1 MTARFAD
8 VADSAVDVSA
18 ATTWVAEFDWAA
30 STGRTERTPETPLW
44 IWVLLTF
51 ATATVTTDGVV
62 WLLPDERDDR
72 FWLTPGAPAEPG
84 GGATGD
90 LGGGEPAGGGATG
103 GEPVGG
109 GATGGVGG
117 VGGVGGEPGGCPL
130 PVSLGGLAPGL
141 AGGPGKTGGPAGAAR
156 CGWGR
161 WRCWPV
167 PLG

>member
-1 MTARFAD
+1 

-18 ATTWVAEFDWAA
+18 VTTWVVECDWAA

-51 ATATVTTDGVV
+51 ATATVTTDGVT
-62 WLLPDERDDR
+62 WLVPDERDDR

-90 LGGGEPAGGGATG
+90 VGGGEPAD
-103 GEPVGG
+103 
-109 GATGGVGG
+109 GGVTGD
-117 VGGVGGEPGGCPL
+117 VGGEPGGCPL
-130 PVSLGGLAPGL
+130 PFRLGGLAPGL
-141 AGGPGKTGGPAGAAR
+141 AGDPGKTGGPAGTAR

-167 PLG
+167 PLGWSVGGIPPPNRLGGST